1 MNDQIT
7 NKKAQERNMNPKSN
21 NVAKKWLS
29 GLLIF
34 CSFIIAVLFIYIS
47 SKRTLTTLENSLL
60 WLVGLTVSIGGSY
73 IISRSSVEKTAQV
86 HVKRYARSS
95 FRRVFSLYRFI
106 SRLAHTITNDRNSDF
121 FSADQELD
129 KIEAIIKSE
138 IYTAYDAIEE
148 WRDIVPEDV
157 EEIMKSVGRTKIEG
171 E

>member
-1 MNDQIT
+1 
-7 NKKAQERNMNPKSN
+7 MNPKSN
-21 NVAKKWLS
+21 NFAKKWLP

-34 CSFIIAVLFIYIS
+34 CAFISAVLFIYIS

-60 WLVGLTVSIGGSY
+60 WLIGLMTSIGGSY
-73 IISRSSVEKTAQV
+73 ILSRSSVEKTAQV
-86 HVKRYARSS
+86 HIKRYARSS

-106 SRLAHTITNDRNSDF
+106 SRLAHTIANDRNNNSI
-121 FSADQELD
+121 SANQELD

-157 EEIMKSVGRTKIEG
+157 EEIIKSVGRTKFEG
-171 E
+171 D